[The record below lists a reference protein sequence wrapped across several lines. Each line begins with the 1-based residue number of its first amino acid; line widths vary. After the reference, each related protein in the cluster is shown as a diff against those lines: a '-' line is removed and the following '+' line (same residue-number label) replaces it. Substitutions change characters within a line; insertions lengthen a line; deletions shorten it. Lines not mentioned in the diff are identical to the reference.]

1 MTRRA
6 PRRFAAWLLLVA
18 TFVILTLLTQIGG
31 VILVVVLLID
41 RCAFRAA
48 LRGWRRA
55 AAGVAL
61 FASLHAAVSIF
72 ALPPLAAAWAG
83 RVALP
88 CRAEPGRPFAAANLV
103 YCAFN
108 RHYVDA
114 RLVALLT
121 EMSRSIDGAF
131 PGTTTLF
138 LDANFPFF
146 NSFPL
151 LPHLSHGDGRKLDI
165 AYYYVGP
172 DQSYLPG
179 ATRSPLGYFAFEQA
193 PTASAPL
200 CPERWLTLRWDL
212 NAMQRLFPDRP
223 MDSARTRLA
232 LLWLTT
238 EGQKFGIERIFI
250 EPHLATRL
258 GIDSPLIGFQ
268 GCRAARH
275 DDHFHI
281 QIRPAGASGRY
292 ERPMMVESA
301 AGTYDSLAAW
311 LGGML
316 SRCR

>member
-1 MTRRA
+1 VTARA
-6 PRRFAAWLLLVA
+6 PRKLTAWLLLVA
-18 TFVILTLLTQIGG
+18 TFVVLTLLTQIGG
-31 VILVVVLLID
+31 VVFIIVLLID
-41 RCAFRAA
+41 RVTFPTA

-55 AAGVAL
+55 GAAVAL
-61 FASLHAAVSIF
+61 FAGLYAAISSFV
-72 ALPPLAAAWAG
+72 LPPLAAWAG

-88 CRAEPGRPFAAANLV
+88 CRPGPGRPFGAANPV

-114 RLVALLT
+114 RLVALLA
-121 EMSRSIDGAF
+121 ELARSVDSAF

-146 NSFPL
+146 NGFPL

-179 ATRSPLGYFAFEQA
+179 ATRSPLGYFAFEQPPA
-193 PTASAPL
+193 GGVPL

-212 NAMQRLFPDRP
+212 NALQGLYPNRP
-223 MDSARTRLA
+223 MDLARTRRA

-238 EGQKFGIERIFI
+238 EGQRFGIERIFI

-258 GIDSPLIGFQ
+258 GIDSPLVGFQ

-275 DDHFHI
+275 DDHIHI
-281 QIRPAGASGRY
+281 QIKPARAPGNT
-292 ERPMMVESA
+292 V
-301 AGTYDSLAAW
+301 
-311 LGGML
+311 
-316 SRCR
+316 